1 MVAKSVFAIF
11 VSFSNLSVCI
21 VLMLPKSRAAS
32 EVWGGQVEGYLK
44 NLSAHQIQIKGW
56 AHARMRPIVW
66 DRQQKKRLQHP
77 GDRDRR
83 HETRGGVVF
92 SVHCLCVLCDGD
104 CVTGSSV
111 SLESGHQ
118 EMEECGQG
126 PMTWHSAVTSSSS
139 DTVTHTASILYLAA
153 DILLPSTRCAIL
165 MNIKCSIHDT
175 VLAVQFLHRG

>member
-1 MVAKSVFAIF
+1 
-11 VSFSNLSVCI
+11 
-21 VLMLPKSRAAS
+21 MLPKSRAAG
-32 EVWGGQVEGYLK
+32 EVGKWQVIWRICPRTRFKLRAELMQECAPLFGTGNK
-44 NLSAHQIQIKGW
+44 RRGSSTQGIETGDTRPGAGW
-56 AHARMRPIVW
+56 C
-66 DRQQKKRLQHP
+66 
-77 GDRDRR
+77 
-83 HETRGGVVF
+83 
-92 SVHCLCVLCDGD
+92 SVHCLCVLCDGED